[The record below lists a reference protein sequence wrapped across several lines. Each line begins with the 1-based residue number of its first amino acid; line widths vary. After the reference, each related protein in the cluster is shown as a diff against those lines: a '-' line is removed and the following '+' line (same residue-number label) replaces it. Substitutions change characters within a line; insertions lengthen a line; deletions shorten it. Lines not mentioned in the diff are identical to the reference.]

1 MRKKFSKLFVLTV
14 HIYIMNMQE
23 YKLFHQLSEVFKK
36 ANKLG
41 LLKQLLTDQRALRLE
56 GISQNY
62 EWILVVKKK

>member
-1 MRKKFSKLFVLTV
+1 
-14 HIYIMNMQE
+14 MNMQE